1 MENKGKRTP
10 ISISLSKGE
19 KDLLM
24 EKAQTY
30 GLSLSAFLRLAA
42 LEYIEKHKEGRQP
55 FLHTR
60 LAIKNYPQKDVKNWI
75 SSTEKRK

>member
-42 LEYIEKHKEGRQP
+42 LEYIEKHKEGKDYG
-55 FLHTR
+55 
-60 LAIKNYPQKDVKNWI
+60 KNSI
-75 SSTEKRK
+75 G